1 MDCLTSG
8 NSCINEGISLVAW
21 GAFLVS
27 LGWLLVG
34 KYRAIDRGLSRVRF
48 FRKIFIQ
55 EILEILIFAG
65 ICASIII
72 GLKNIGKGSILTTK
86 GWNLLN
92 NYEQKKALIRAL
104 AREWLV
110 NELYQ
115 HIEPLSFDPND
126 PNLGEKRII
135 YLPFKTFASN
145 SVLTSHLFDLQDKDE
160 RELCRTTCLYE
171 INATT
176 CNIMFTLL
184 DWDLTREGTAK
195 ERRKEVYQ
203 QVVRYNRPYREF
215 KESHEKLRKI
225 LKEKYKWALEEAKP
239 LVEAAKIWVPSE

>member
-1 MDCLTSG
+1 VQYEEWKKGKRRRAIIFVITLTVG
-8 NSCINEGISLVAW
+8 GL
-21 GAFLVS
+21 LTT
-27 LGWLLVG
+27 LGWNKWG
-34 KYRAIDRGLSRVRF
+34 DYS
-48 FRKIFIQ
+48 
-55 EILEILIFAG
+55 
-65 ICASIII
+65 
-72 GLKNIGKGSILTTK
+72 
-86 GWNLLN
+86 
-92 NYEQKKALIRAL
+92 QKKALIRSL
-104 AREWLV
+104 ASEWLV

-115 HIEPLSFDPND
+115 HIKPLSFDPND

-160 RELCRTTCLYE
+160 RELCRTACLYE

-184 DWDLTREGTAK
+184 DWDLTRIGAAK

-203 QVVRYNRPYREF
+203 QVVRYDSPYRKF

-225 LKEKYKWALEEAKP
+225 LEEKYKWALEEVKP
-239 LVEAAKIWVPSE
+239 LVESAKIWVPSE